1 MASTSN
7 TTTVCRGGLLAKTL
21 QHAQPPS
28 PSRPRAPDLVG
39 SMEVEPTHRVLVVGG
54 GPAGLMAA
62 ELLSAAGVAVDLF
75 DAMPSV
81 GRKFL
86 LAGRGGLNLSHSE
99 LLARFLS
106 RFGPHCND
114 VSSALHAFNAEQLQA
129 WARSLGVSTF
139 VGSSGR
145 IFPNEMKASPLLR
158 AWLQRLR
165 QPEQGQPVKFHLR
178 HRWVGWADQG
188 GKTGLELRFLTP
200 QGPSLASGDAV
211 LLALG
216 GASWARLGSDG
227 LWVDQVEARG
237 IAVSPL
243 RPSNCGF
250 DVAPAWSPYFGQR
263 FAGQALKTVALT
275 VTDVQGQIQRQQGE
289 FVVTR
294 SGFEGSLV
302 YAFSRQLRDQIDATG
317 QANFVLDLLP
327 DLSLQ
332 RVQAEINHPRGSRS
346 LANHLKSRL
355 SLAGVKLALLHECL
369 GPQRMHQ
376 AGELAS
382 AIKALPMSFDAT
394 RPLDEAISTAG
405 GVRFEGLDSGLMAK
419 ACPGLF
425 CAGEMLDW
433 EAPTGGYLLT
443 ASLATGRQA
452 ADGVLDFLEQK
463 KTGRSSAVGQQA
475 AAIAATRLGDEKGV
489 DEP

>member
-1 MASTSN
+1 MAVDPN
-7 TTTVCRGGLLAKTL
+7 
-21 QHAQPPS
+21 
-28 PSRPRAPDLVG
+28 
-39 SMEVEPTHRVLVVGG
+39 HRVLVVGG

-75 DAMPSV
+75 DAMPSF

-99 LLARFLS
+99 PLARFLS
-106 RFGPHCND
+106 RFGPHCTD
-114 VSSALHAFNAEQLQA
+114 VAPAIQAFNAEQLQA

-145 IFPNEMKASPLLR
+145 IFPTEMKASPLLR
-158 AWLQRLR
+158 AWLHRLH
-165 QPEQGQPVKFHLR
+165 QPEQGRSVAFHLR
-178 HRWVGWADQG
+178 HRWVGWTDRVG
-188 GKTGLELRFLTP
+188 GRGLELRFSTP
-200 QGPSLASGDAV
+200 HGPVLASGDAV

-227 LWVDQVEARG
+227 KWVDHVQARG
-237 IAVSPL
+237 LAVSPL

-250 DVAPAWSPYFGQR
+250 HVAPAWSPYFEDR
-263 FAGQALKTVALT
+263 FAGQAFKTVAIT
-275 VTDVQGQIQRQQGE
+275 VTDVQGHTRRQQGE
-289 FVVTR
+289 FVVTH

-317 QANFVLDLLP
+317 RANFLLDLLP

-355 SLAGVKLALLHECL
+355 ALAGVKLALLHECL
-369 GPQRMHQ
+369 GPQRMNQ
-376 AGELAS
+376 AGELAV
-382 AIKALPMSFDAT
+382 AIKALPMSFCAT

-405 GVRFEGLDSGLMAK
+405 GVRFQGLDAGLMAK
-419 ACPGLF
+419 SCPGLF

-452 ADGVLDFLEQK
+452 GAGILDFLKQK
-463 KTGRSSAVGQQA
+463 KIGSPSAAG
-475 AAIAATRLGDEKGV
+475 
-489 DEP
+489 

>member
-1 MASTSN
+1 MTA
-7 TTTVCRGGLLAKTL
+7 
-21 QHAQPPS
+21 
-28 PSRPRAPDLVG
+28 
-39 SMEVEPTHRVLVVGG
+39 EPTHRVLVVGG

-99 LLARFLS
+99 PLARFLS
-106 RFGPHCND
+106 RFGPHCNHI
-114 VSSALHAFNAEQLQA
+114 SSAIQAFNAEQLQA
-129 WARSLGVSTF
+129 WARSLGVLTF

-145 IFPNEMKASPLLR
+145 IFPTEMKASPLLR

-178 HRWVGWADQG
+178 HRWVGWADREDE
-188 GKTGLELRFLTP
+188 TALELRFLTP
-200 QGPSLASGDAV
+200 QGPALASGDAV

-237 IAVSPL
+237 VAVSPL

-275 VTDVQGQIQRQQGE
+275 VTDLQGQTQRQQGE
-289 FVVTR
+289 FVVTH

-332 RVQAEINHPRGSRS
+332 RVQAEISHPRGSRS

-369 GPQRMHQ
+369 GPERMHQ

-382 AIKALPMSFDAT
+382 AIKALPMSFGAT

-419 ACPGLF
+419 SCPGLF

-452 ADGVLDFLEQK
+452 AVGILDFLEQK
-463 KTGRSSAVGQQA
+463 KPGRSSAAGQQA
-475 AAIAATRLGDEKGV
+475 AAIAAARLGKEKGV